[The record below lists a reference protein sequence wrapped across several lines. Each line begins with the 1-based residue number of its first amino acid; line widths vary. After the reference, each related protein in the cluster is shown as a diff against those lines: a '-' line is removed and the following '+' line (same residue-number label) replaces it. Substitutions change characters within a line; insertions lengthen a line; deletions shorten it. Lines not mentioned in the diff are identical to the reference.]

1 MLRLVALLALLLA
14 GVTAAQDLYRWT
26 DEQGRVHFGDRPP
39 EDRAPEQ
46 LQLKTQPLLGQ
57 DDEVRQRF
65 ERLER
70 LRSGEEQ
77 KQQEEER
84 LRQEEAKQRRQKMAP
99 LCAQAK
105 RDLKALSG
113 RVVYI
118 DEDGEGRDVSLE
130 QVAADKKKVSQW
142 IAENCTE

>member
-1 MLRLVALLALLLA
+1 MLRLAILLALLLPA
-14 GVTAAQDLYRWT
+14 LLSAQELYRWT
-26 DEQGRVHFGDRPP
+26 DEQGRTHFGDRPP
-39 EDRAPEQ
+39 QDQAPEQ
-46 LQLKTQPLLGQ
+46 FQLKTQPLLGQ
-57 DDEVRQRF
+57 DDEVRQRY

-70 LRSGEEQ
+70 LRSGEQQ
-77 KQQEEER
+77 KQQEEEQI
-84 LRQEEAKQRRQKMAP
+84 RQAEAQQRRQKMAP

-118 DEDGEGRDVSLE
+118 DENGEGRDVSLE
-130 QVAADKKKVSQW
+130 QVAADQKKLSQW

>member
-57 DDEVRQRF
+57 DDEVRQ
-65 ERLER
+65 RLER

>member
-1 MLRLVALLALLLA
+1 MLRLTVLLALLVPGLL
-14 GVTAAQDLYRWT
+14 GAQDLYRWT
-26 DEQGRVHFGDRPP
+26 DEQGRTHFGDRPP
-39 EDRAPEQ
+39 EDQAPEQ

-57 DDEVRQRF
+57 DEEVRQRY

-70 LRSGEEQ
+70 LRSGEQQ
-77 KQQEEER
+77 KQQEEEE
-84 LRQEEAKQRRQKMAP
+84 LREQEAQQRRRKMAP
-99 LCAQAK
+99 LCAQAR

-113 RVVYI
+113 RVIYV

-130 QVAADKKKVSQW
+130 KVAGDKKKVSQW